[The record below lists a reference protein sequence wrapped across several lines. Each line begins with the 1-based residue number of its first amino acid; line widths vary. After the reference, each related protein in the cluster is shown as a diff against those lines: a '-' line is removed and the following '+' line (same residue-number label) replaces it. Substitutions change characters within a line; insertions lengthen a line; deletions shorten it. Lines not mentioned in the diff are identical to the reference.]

1 MTYISRL
8 FSDTDTTR
16 TMTMSFPSWS
26 LTQAVPIHQALPPP
40 FVPPLQVALARY
52 SNLCCWCLTPLWSRM
67 EAEEK
72 SASHWRGRGSA
83 LLSRYSAASL
93 PAVCATTC
101 GHCRRTE
108 SSEELQQTRRHLE
121 GCPGSP
127 GIWIARTVCLLH
139 MWLTA
144 RSYTRSPLWMTTRN
158 FWDTSGESTCTPSSM
173 NGFSSWLT
181 S

>member
-1 MTYISRL
+1 M
-8 FSDTDTTR
+8 DTTR
-16 TMTMSFPSWS
+16 TRTMSFPSWS
-26 LTQAVPIHQALPPP
+26 LTQAVPIPPRLPPP

-52 SNLCCWCLTPLWSRM
+52 SNPVLSVSDP
-67 EAEEK
+67 AVV
-72 SASHWRGRGSA
+72 SHGGRGEISVT
-83 LLSRYSAASL
+83 LTRSGKRYSAASL

-139 MWLTA
+139 MWPTA